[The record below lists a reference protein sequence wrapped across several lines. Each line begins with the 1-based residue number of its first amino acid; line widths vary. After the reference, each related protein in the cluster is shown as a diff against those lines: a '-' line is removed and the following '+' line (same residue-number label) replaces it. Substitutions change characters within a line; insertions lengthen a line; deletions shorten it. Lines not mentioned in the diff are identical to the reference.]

1 MLTDMKNV
9 KRISLIYFSDCPN
22 YQLVRQILIKTGFP
36 FKEINQDNL
45 HVGCRGKRFSSP
57 TILVNDEIIVYGGK
71 TDSPDGACSINMPN
85 KRELETILKGLV

>member
-1 MLTDMKNV
+1 MLTDIKNV

-22 YQLVRQILIKTGFP
+22 YQPVRQMLIEIGLP

-45 HVGCRGKRFSSP
+45 HVECRGKKFSSP
-57 TILVNDEIIVYGGK
+57 TILLDDEIIVYCVK

-85 KRELETILKGLV
+85 KRELETILKGLI

>member
-22 YQLVRQILIKTGFP
+22 YQPVRQMLIEIGLP

-45 HVGCRGKRFSSP
+45 HVGCRGKRLSSP
-57 TILVNDEIIVYGGK
+57 TILLDDEIIVYGGK

-85 KRELETILKGLV
+85 KRELEFILKELL

>member
-1 MLTDMKNV
+1 MKSV

-22 YQLVRQILIKTGFP
+22 YQPVRQMLIEIGLP

-57 TILVNDEIIVYGGK
+57 TILVDDELIVYGS
-71 TDSPDGACSINMPN
+71 TTNSSEGACSMNLPN
-85 KRELETILKGLV
+85 KRELETILKGLL

>member
-1 MLTDMKNV
+1 ML
-9 KRISLIYFSDCPN
+9 IEIGL
-22 YQLVRQILIKTGFP
+22 P

-45 HVGCRGKRFSSP
+45 HVGCSCKRFSSP
-57 TILVNDEIIVYGGK
+57 TILLDDEIILYGGK

>member
-22 YQLVRQILIKTGFP
+22 YQSVRQMLIEIGLP

-57 TILVNDEIIVYGGK
+57 TILLDDEVIVYGGK
-71 TDSPDGACSINMPN
+71 TDSPDCACSINMPN
-85 KRELETILKGLV
+85 KRELETILKGLL